1 MLPSPNP
8 TDERRERRSVAL
20 LGAVFAA
27 VVGLATI
34 DLGSDLA
41 EGNTTWHVLVE
52 GLLVAFGSAGI
63 VAVARR
69 FVRLMRRERVLVAEA
84 AELNRRLDRT
94 IEEAERWRKEASD
107 LLAGLGE
114 AIDAQFGRW
123 GLTPAEK
130 EVALLLLKGLSMKEV
145 AQMRGVGES
154 TTRQQARAVYKKAWV
169 SGRYDLSA
177 FFLEDLLLPAA
188 AE

>member
-1 MLPSPNP
+1 M
-8 TDERRERRSVAL
+8 L

-27 VVGLATI
+27 IVGLAAV

-52 GLLVAFGSAGI
+52 GLLVAFGCFGVAAMGRRLAG
-63 VAVARR
+63 
-69 FVRLMRRERVLVAEA
+69 LMRRERLLEAEA
-84 AELNRRLDRT
+84 AELSRQLDRT
-94 IEEAERWRKEASD
+94 TEEAERWRKEASE

-123 GLTPAEK
+123 SLSPAEK

-145 AQMRGVGES
+145 ARARGVGES
-154 TTRQQARAVYKKAWV
+154 TTRQQARAIYKKAGV
-169 SGRYDLSA
+169 SGRHDLSA
-177 FFLEDLLLPAA
+177 FFLEDLLLPMTPDS
-188 AE
+188 